1 MTRYLKIVVRSSTYL
16 CAGLLLSAC
25 ATNLISFPEMFSTGS
40 EEKEST
46 QPEPMADKSMVAKT
60 EEQGLYYRKAP
71 SENMATEQATRSL
84 WLSPRNLYKPSYSHK
99 SLADYAE
106 QLTIQL
112 MESAKQL
119 NPNALIG
126 VASFVALDE
135 KLTRSNVLGN
145 QLAEMFIAELQH
157 YGLAVVDFKATENI
171 NITTKGDYVFSRDGE
186 ELADKLALDNI
197 LSGTMIAD
205 ERGVKVNARIISM
218 GNKQVLASAKIFIP
232 NFVVESLNPQ
242 YVLME
247 D

>member
-1 MTRYLKIVVRSSTYL
+1 MTRFLKAVARSCTYL

-25 ATNLISFPEMFSTGS
+25 ATNLISFPEMFSSSS
-40 EEKEST
+40 EEKESK
-46 QPEPMADKSMVAKT
+46 QPEPLADKTMVAKT
-60 EEQGLYYRKAP
+60 EDNGIYYRQAP
-71 SENMATEQATRSL
+71 SENIDREQTPRTL

-119 NPNALIG
+119 DPNALIG

-145 QLAEMFIAELQH
+145 QLAEMFIAELQQ
-157 YGLAVVDFKATENI
+157 YGLAVVDFKATQSI
-171 NITTKGDYVFSRDGE
+171 NITSQGDYVFSRDGE

-205 ERGVKVNARIISM
+205 ERGVKINARIISM
-218 GNKQVLASAKIFIP
+218 ANKQVLASAKIFIP

-242 YVLME
+242 YALME
-247 D
+247 E